1 MSRKQYRVR
10 FLKELDQKHKHASTV
25 NDILRYDIALS
36 ELYSNQ
42 DDRLYA
48 LNTHML
54 TTSEQ
59 FANFAMCI
67 NSQQKDAHVD
77 WSNTELLKHF
87 KIDCNVFRLN

>member
-1 MSRKQYRVR
+1 MSRKQCKVR
-10 FLKELDQKHKHASTV
+10 FLTELDQKHKHASTV

-48 LNTHML
+48 LNAHML

-59 FANFAMCI
+59 YANFAMCI
-67 NSQQKDAHVD
+67 NSQQKDTHVD
-77 WSNTELLKHF
+77 GSNIELLQHF
-87 KIDCNVFRLN
+87 KIDCSVFRLN